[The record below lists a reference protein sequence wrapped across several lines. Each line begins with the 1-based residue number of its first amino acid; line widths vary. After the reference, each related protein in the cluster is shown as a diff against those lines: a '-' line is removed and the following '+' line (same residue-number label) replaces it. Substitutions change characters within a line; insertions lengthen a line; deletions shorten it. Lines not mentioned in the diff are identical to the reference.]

1 LNECTES
8 RAGFGRGTALGPA
21 WIALLGLLGF
31 LGPPSLQAQEME
43 PRNYSPAPVGLRLAG
58 LGYGESRGDIN
69 FDPSLA
75 VENAEATIGVTM
87 GFFASTFAMFDR
99 PWRVSVLLPYF
110 DGELTGRQGGVDRRI
125 ARYGPGDARLS
136 LAVTFAGLEPLSP
149 AEFARREKRTTWGAS
164 LTVAAPTGEYDP
176 NLLINIGANRWSIK
190 SEIGVSHPVGNWTLE
205 AALGTWIFGDNTDF
219 AGGATRSQDPLS
231 SFQAHVGYT
240 FRPGLWLAATG
251 TWYTGGRTSVD
262 GQRKRDFQ
270 SNSRVGLTLG
280 VPLTSHQ
287 SLKLVGSKGVTTRIG
302 NDFDS
307 WLLVWQ
313 YRWFRATD

>member
-31 LGPPSLQAQEME
+31 LGAPSLQAQEME

-176 NLLINIGANRWSIK
+176 NLLINIGANRS
-190 SEIGVSHPVGNWTLE
+190 GL
-205 AALGTWIFGDNTDF
+205 AAVREPASRRVERQLLLRPPGAWHDDQPAGDDGRARQP
-219 AGGATRSQDPLS
+219 AGGQLELRQ
-231 SFQAHVGYT
+231 
-240 FRPGLWLAATG
+240 
-251 TWYTGGRTSVD
+251 
-262 GQRKRDFQ
+262 
-270 SNSRVGLTLG
+270 
-280 VPLTSHQ
+280 
-287 SLKLVGSKGVTTRIG
+287 
-302 NDFDS
+302 
-307 WLLVWQ
+307 
-313 YRWFRATD
+313 FRALDHGLQCRH